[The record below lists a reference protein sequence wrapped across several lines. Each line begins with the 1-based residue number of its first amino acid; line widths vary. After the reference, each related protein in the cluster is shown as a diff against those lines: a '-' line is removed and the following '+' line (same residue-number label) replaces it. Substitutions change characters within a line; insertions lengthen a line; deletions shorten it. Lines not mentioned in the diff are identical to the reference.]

1 MEPFALSPGHKMT
14 LDAWAKIAQT
24 LGVILPLLGTIWGFF
39 RKMDKRITRMEM
51 EYKPNGGSSLRD
63 AINRIESKINNVDVK
78 VARLEGRFD
87 EHTDV

>member
-1 MEPFALSPGHKMT
+1 MKLGT
-14 LDAWAKIAQT
+14 WANIAQ
-24 LGVILPLLGTIWGFF
+24 LIGVVLPLLGAIWGFF
-39 RKMDKRITRMEM
+39 RKMDVRITRMEM

-87 EHTDV
+87 EHTDE